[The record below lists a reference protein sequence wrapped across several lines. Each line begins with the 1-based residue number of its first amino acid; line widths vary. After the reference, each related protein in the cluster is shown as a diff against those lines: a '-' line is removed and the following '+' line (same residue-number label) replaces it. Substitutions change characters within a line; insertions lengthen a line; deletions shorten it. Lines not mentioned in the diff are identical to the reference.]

1 MVEALL
7 TGRLLIAAPMLQD
20 PNFVRTVVLLLDHS
34 AGGALGLVLNRPTE
48 TAVDEPLPEWGGRAA
63 EPPVVFVGG
72 PVGLTSA
79 ICLARSVPDVLEA
92 DGWQPL
98 FGRLGTLDV
107 ARTPDEVSVPIEGL
121 RLFAG
126 YAGWGAGQLEAE
138 IEAGA
143 WFVVDAEPDD
153 AFDADPVRL
162 WRRALARQPG
172 ALSAVANFPA
182 DLSVN

>member
-1 MVEALL
+1 MVDPGL
-7 TGRLLIAAPMLQD
+7 TGRLLVAAPMLRD
-20 PNFVRTVVLLLDHS
+20 PNFVRTVVLILDHS
-34 AGGALGLVLNRPTE
+34 AQGALGLVLNRPTA
-48 TAVDEPLPEWGGRAA
+48 TAVDEPLPHWGDRAA
-63 EPPVVFVGG
+63 EPSVVFAGG
-72 PVGLTSA
+72 PVGVTSA
-79 ICLARSVPDVLEA
+79 ICLARAVPDGLEA

-107 ARTPDEVSVPIEGL
+107 ARDPDELTLPIEGL

-126 YAGWGAGQLEAE
+126 YAGWGAGQVEGE

-153 AFDADPVRL
+153 AFDADPVQL
-162 WRRALARQPG
+162 RRRILARQDG
-172 ALSAVANFPA
+172 VLSALANFPA